1 VSETC
6 LALSAGEEVPP
17 WVREALPGLPE
28 TMAASGRREAQY
40 EGGIV
45 SAVEAAVLERA
56 VGKTF
61 EAVVVEV
68 DRDGEGGVV
77 QLAEPA
83 VTARTTGEQLP
94 LGERLRVRLEV
105 ADVAQRLVRFAPA

>member
-1 VSETC
+1 VD
-6 LALSAGEEVPP
+6 VPA

-28 TMAASGRREAQY
+28 TMEQSSRRAAQY

-61 EAVVVEV
+61 DAVVVEV
-68 DRDGEGGVV
+68 DRDGDGGVV
-77 QLAEPA
+77 QLTEPA
-83 VTARTTGEQLP
+83 VTARSTGERLP

-105 ADVAQRLVRFAPA
+105 ADVAKRLVRFAPA